1 MMTPNNAEQT
11 NSIWPLPKF
20 YFEVNWNGFLMSF
33 QEVSGLDTEA
43 KVVEYRHAD
52 SSVFSTSRMPGFTK
66 IGNVTLKRGIAPGG
80 NYFGDWIND
89 IKMNT
94 IKRVPITISLLDEKG
109 KPAMVWRLTNAW
121 PTKITGTDLKAD
133 GNEVAIEQIEIAYE
147 TMTVA
152 NI

>member
-1 MMTPNNAEQT
+1 MTPNNAEQT

-20 YFEVNWNGFLMSF
+20 YFEVNWNGILMSF

-52 SSVFSTSRMPGFTK
+52 CPVFSTSRILGLTK

-80 NYFGDWIND
+80 NHFGDWIND

-94 IKRVPITISLLDEKG
+94 IKRVPITISLLDDKG
-109 KPAMVWRLTNAW
+109 KPVMVWGLTNAW
-121 PTKITGTDLKAD
+121 PTNITGTDLKAD

-152 NI
+152 NA

>member
-20 YFEVNWNGFLMSF
+20 YFEVNWNGILMSF

-52 SSVFSTSRMPGFTK
+52 SPVFSTSRMPGFTK

-80 NYFGDWIND
+80 NHFGDWIND

-121 PTKITGTDLKAD
+121 PTKITSTDLKNEGD
-133 GNEVAIEQIEIAYE
+133 EVAIEQLEVAFE
-147 TMTVA
+147 TMTIA
-152 NI
+152 NV